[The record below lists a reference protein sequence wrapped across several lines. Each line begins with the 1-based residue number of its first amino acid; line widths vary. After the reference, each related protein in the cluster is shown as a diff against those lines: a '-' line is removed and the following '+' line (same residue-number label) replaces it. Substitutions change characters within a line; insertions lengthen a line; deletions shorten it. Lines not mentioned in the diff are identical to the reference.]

1 MSYGG
6 YRGWRPNSRRDRRRA
21 RRTSKRSE
29 TKGTDRV
36 LFLVVGLFALAALL
50 LLGAV
55 TLFAG

>member
-6 YRGWRPNSRRDRRRA
+6 YRSWRPNSRRDRRRA

-36 LFLVVGLFALAALL
+36 LFLIVGLFALAALL

-55 TLFAG
+55 ALFAG